1 MRKRL
6 TFKNWAFHFVKEII
20 PIVTGILIALFI
32 NNWNEI
38 RKDKIYLNKMLAS
51 IKSEL
56 HDTNARIDSVL
67 PKQRQLIDSLNFYAA
82 DKKKNIMDI
91 VLKANGF
98 SIEPIKM
105 NSWVALSS
113 SKIQLIDYNVIS
125 TLSEI
130 QNKKENLN
138 MKSDYIVNFIYG
150 NLIENSKEKK
160 LMLTVLI
167 KDLIIVEETIQEEVN
182 KYAGQIE
189 DTLTATDS

>member
-1 MRKRL
+1 
-6 TFKNWAFHFVKEII
+6 
-20 PIVTGILIALFI
+20 
-32 NNWNEI
+32 
-38 RKDKIYLNKMLAS
+38 
-51 IKSEL
+51 
-56 HDTNARIDSVL
+56 
-67 PKQRQLIDSLNFYAA
+67 
-82 DKKKNIMDI
+82 MDI